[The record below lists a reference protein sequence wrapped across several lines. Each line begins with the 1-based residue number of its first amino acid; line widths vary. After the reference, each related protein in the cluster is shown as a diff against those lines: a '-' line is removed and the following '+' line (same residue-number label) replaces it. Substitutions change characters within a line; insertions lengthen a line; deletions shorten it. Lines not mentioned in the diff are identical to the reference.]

1 MIPEVDTILP
11 MLKAFSG
18 NAEFHFAAE
27 TYLKSNYDIKFS
39 TLRGA
44 AAINGHDLVVLD
56 NETYKTIAKKLMF
69 SKKTQNKIDSLSTEI
84 TIFRNEVDVY
94 PFLLSI
100 DKYSAIISGRHNL
113 DLTYDYNISLVKP
126 IRIGLDIIGLDDR
139 LKFKVGKAK
148 YATLFVPEK
157 RKVVESNVLELKTLI
172 NKKTL
177 QANVRP

>member
-1 MIPEVDTILP
+1 M
-11 MLKAFSG
+11 
-18 NAEFHFAAE
+18 
-27 TYLKSNYDIKFS
+27 
-39 TLRGA
+39 
-44 AAINGHDLVVLD
+44 VLD
-56 NETYKTIAKKLMF
+56 NETYKNIAKKLLF

-113 DLTYDYNISLVKP
+113 DLTYDYNISLLKP
-126 IRIGLDIIGLDDR
+126 IRIGLDIIGLEDR

-148 YATLFVPEK
+148 YATLFQPEK
-157 RKVVESNVLELKTLI
+157 RKVVEANILELKTLI
-172 NKKTL
+172 NKTL